1 MCNTPDILPKYT
13 IYTHNTNP
21 FKGTLSN
28 CSVCVVQA
36 LPVIKGLLD
45 KLRSSVK
52 ELEGEESADGIRQH
66 YENTLAHITHT
77 KANDSSLYA
86 DVEV

>member
-1 MCNTPDILPKYT
+1 M
-13 IYTHNTNP
+13 
-21 FKGTLSN
+21 
-28 CSVCVVQA
+28 
-36 LPVIKGLLD
+36 IKGLLD

-77 KANDSSLYA
+77 KANDSSLYI

>member
-1 MCNTPDILPKYT
+1 MIIAGLNLT
-13 IYTHNTNP
+13 
-21 FKGTLSN
+21 
-28 CSVCVVQA
+28 QA

-52 ELEGEESADGIRQH
+52 ELEGGDTGEGGGESSSDGIRQH
-66 YENTLAHITHT
+66 YENTLAHVIHT

-86 DVEV
+86 DIVV

>member
-1 MCNTPDILPKYT
+1 MCV
-13 IYTHNTNP
+13 
-21 FKGTLSN
+21 
-28 CSVCVVQA
+28 CVCVVQA
-36 LPVIKGLLD
+36 LPGLLD